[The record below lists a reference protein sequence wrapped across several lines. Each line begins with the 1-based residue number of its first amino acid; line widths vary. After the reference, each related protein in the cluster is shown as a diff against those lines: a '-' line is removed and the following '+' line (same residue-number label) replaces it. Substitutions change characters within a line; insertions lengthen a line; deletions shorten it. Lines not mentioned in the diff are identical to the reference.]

1 MVSLFRERTASSH
14 CDREVT
20 ASSWTLSQKQHTGT
34 PLVVA
39 AQVQSERSSRTLRQ
53 CYAYLRATAAGMVKV
68 VFNALAAGMQHLH
81 VRAGNHQASLF
92 ESALSMITRVE
103 KLQEAVCHSFLQL
116 DTGTC
121 VVVTAH
127 TASVTY
133 KGGVRCR

>member
-1 MVSLFRERTASSH
+1 
-14 CDREVT
+14 
-20 ASSWTLSQKQHTGT
+20 
-34 PLVVA
+34 
-39 AQVQSERSSRTLRQ
+39 
-53 CYAYLRATAAGMVKV
+53 MVKV

-133 KGGVRCR
+133 KRGVRCR